1 MEGELADR
9 QKAVSAAV
17 RRFPRYELAVRQL
30 MDRDESFRD
39 MCEEL
44 AEAELALSRVDRVPV
59 PLRESR
65 RAEWH
70 QLVERLVGEV
80 EAALQAWDAF
90 AKSRA
95 NPWPPR

>member
-1 MEGELADR
+1 MDDKPADR
-9 QKAVSAAV
+9 QRAVSAAV
-17 RRFPRYELAVRQL
+17 RRFPHVELSIHRL

-39 MCEEL
+39 MFEEL

-59 PLRESR
+59 ALRESR
-65 RAEWH
+65 RAEW
-70 QLVERLVGEV
+70 QELVERLVREV
-80 EAALQAWDAF
+80 EAALHAWDAF